1 MLGALSRLPTW
12 ELDHREE
19 DIRGWAVRD
28 TAGRVLGTVDEL
40 IVDTDSQRVTQVV
53 LADGRQFSA
62 HDVFI
67 GDHVLTVGERREAIA
82 KAAPQPVR
90 PPVPAPAP
98 APAYAK
104 PRANEFGDLVIP
116 VVDEEIDVGKRSI
129 EAGGVRVRS
138 HVVEK
143 PFEQSVRL
151 REERVNVERRP
162 LDRALTLAEAEE
174 RLRDASM
181 EMKALSEVPLIG
193 KRAHVVEEIVI
204 KKEVTERVEKVRD
217 TVRHTDVDVTEFPSA
232 TGYKTSKK
240 F

>member
-28 TAGRVLGTVDEL
+28 ANGRVLGTVDEL
-40 IVDTDSQRVTQVV
+40 IVDTESQRVAQVV

-67 GDHVLTVGERREAIA
+67 GDHVLTIGERREAMA
-82 KAAPQPVR
+82 KPAPPAARAPAAAP
-90 PPVPAPAP
+90 P
-98 APAYAK
+98 APAYVR
-104 PRANEFGDLVIP
+104 PRTNEAGDLVIP
-116 VVDEEIDVGKRSI
+116 VVDEEIDVGKRSV

-143 PFEQSVRL
+143 PFEQTVRL

-162 LDRALTLAEAEE
+162 FERALTLAEAEE
-174 RLRDASM
+174 RLRDTSM
-181 EMKALSEVPLIG
+181 EMKALAEVPIVG
-193 KRAHVVEEIVI
+193 KRAHIVEEIVI
-204 KKEVTERVEKVRD
+204 KKETTERVEKVRD
-217 TVRHTDVDVTEFPSA
+217 TVRHTDVDVTEIPGPA
-232 TGYKTSKK
+232 GQKLSK
-240 F
+240 